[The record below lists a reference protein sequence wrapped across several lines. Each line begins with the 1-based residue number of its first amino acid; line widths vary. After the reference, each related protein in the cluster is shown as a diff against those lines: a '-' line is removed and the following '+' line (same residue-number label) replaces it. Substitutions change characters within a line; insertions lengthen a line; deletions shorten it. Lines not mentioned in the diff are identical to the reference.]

1 MKKSKVRLITTI
13 VCMILALVA
22 LYAFC
27 FVIDVSIGW
36 RIALIIISASW
47 IVSGIMNLF
56 EYFQK

>member
-1 MKKSKVRLITTI
+1 MRKSKVRLITTI
-13 VCMILALVA
+13 ICMILALIA

-27 FVIDVSIGW
+27 FVINVSSGW

-47 IVSGIMNLF
+47 MVSGIMNLF